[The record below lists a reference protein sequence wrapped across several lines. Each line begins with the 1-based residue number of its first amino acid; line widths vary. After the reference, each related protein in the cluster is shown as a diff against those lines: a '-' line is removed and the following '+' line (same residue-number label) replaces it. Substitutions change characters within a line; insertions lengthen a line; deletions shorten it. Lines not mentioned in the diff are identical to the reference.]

1 MKTIGVRQLR
11 QEASKHLRAVQAG
24 ETVEV
29 TDRGRPVALIVPI
42 PKRSRIELLEASGL
56 LVRGTGDLLDLGRPL
71 RPRKGVPLPSMILAA
86 MRADE
91 R

>member
-29 TDRGRPVALIVPI
+29 TDRGRPVALLVPI
-42 PKRSRIELLEASGL
+42 PKRSRLEILEASGR
-56 LVRGTGDLLDLGRPL
+56 LVRGSGDLLDLGKPL
-71 RPRKGVPLPSMILAA
+71 RPRKGVPLPSQILAA

>member
-1 MKTIGVRQLR
+1 MKSIGVRQLR
-11 QEASKHLRAVQAG
+11 QEASKHLRAVEAG

-29 TDRGRPVALIVPI
+29 TDRGRPVALLIPI
-42 PKRSRIELLEASGL
+42 PRQSRLEMLEASGR
-56 LVRGTGDLLDLGRPL
+56 LVRGSGDLLKVKPARPK
-71 RPRKGVPLPSMILAA
+71 KGVPLPSAILAA